1 MTEAEI
7 NDVLAR
13 GYAHAVGVATP
24 GAPDPA
30 AELVAAVVAEEV
42 TVDALR
48 ARRVALQSVEVR
60 CAASRVRRQFL
71 DRVLA
76 AVP

>member
-1 MTEAEI
+1 MTEEELNA
-7 NDVLAR
+7 VLAR
-13 GYAHAVGVATP
+13 GYAHAVGVAEA

-30 AELVAAVVAEEV
+30 AELVAAVLAQDVGVATLE
-42 TVDALR
+42 
-48 ARRVALQSVEVR
+48 ARRATLQAVEVR

-76 AVP
+76 AVA